1 MKSKE
6 DILLRIEPEGIEL
19 DLDNTQVISY
29 YSQEQ
34 IFQAMEEYANQ
45 QLKCPLCGKQL
56 NCITCTK
63 ELCSPLNINQEEQ
76 Q

>member
-1 MKSKE
+1 MKTKDE
-6 DILLRIEPEGIEL
+6 IRMIGLLIRGLSIDEIEELTSLLIEERQ
-19 DLDNTQVISY
+19 D
-29 YSQEQ
+29 
-34 IFQAMEEYANQ
+34 YANQ